1 MKKHV
6 LKRLLAIILVFAMT
20 APIMGY
26 LGTNVG
32 EVQAVEEEKAVGYVI
47 VPSTAVDI
55 TEPTDKT
62 QPKVMSVKADDA
74 TYGQYADYIF
84 AGWYTDEAATV
95 AAASGTTGA
104 YARFVPNDVLSTKVQ
119 VTNGIVTNTTNS
131 AYKDKYVM
139 RFVSSVDSTD
149 YQYAG
154 FELSYGDQ
162 TLESKTYKAFKRIDS
177 TTGATDTSVDTYEFS
192 PKVVDTKS
200 EYFITGKYPIAE
212 ADKAVNYTVRAYW
225 MTKDGTKVYGR
236 ERCVSVEDGIDNTRL
251 NLTVDGEL
259 TIGGQYSASYKNKNE
274 KDVAIASSNVEVLTS
289 GNGYSNIRL
298 KGASRDTKSATTITI
313 KNGDNK
319 IAEGLYRNL
328 YTKYIGTADTTWY
341 DMYSATDDEFIIASS
356 ADLYGLAAITKKTDY
371 DFDGDKIY
379 VVSDID
385 ANPEEL
391 ELLENEN
398 YLKWYTYDTDN
409 QKVYQAAPSYS
420 WTPIGLSSAGEHM
433 PFKGTFDGQG
443 HSIQGIY
450 INGGSY
456 VGLFRCVDTQGTVK
470 NVKLKNSY
478 IKTNNSDVGSIVA
491 SMKGTLDSVYS
502 DAIIDCGKLRS
513 GGLIGASRG
522 THSMRNCWYAGKI
535 TNTSSTETQ
544 TGGLVGTVMQ
554 GVTLTMTSCLNTGT
568 VDVSAVASGQPYA
581 GGLVG
586 KISASS
592 KTSATLVIRDSL
604 NAGEIIENVSNGYAS
619 IACVSTTGILDLGET
634 TYAWGK
640 SSNKHL
646 YQASGGTHTGSIGY
660 PSDIFG
666 SDAQDNMSGLG
677 WGDTWTTVA
686 HGIPVLSAFEKEVFD
701 TSWYDED
708 KSVYVLKD
716 KGDLY
721 GMAKL
726 SENTNFEGKTIKLAN
741 DIIVNT
747 GNAEDWEQET
757 KVPFYTWTP
766 IGSSK
771 SFNGVFDGDMHTIS
785 GIYLDTTA
793 AQSGLFSKSDAKADI
808 HELKLCNSYFKTS
821 ANNIGSIVGQAK
833 GTFSKIYSD
842 AIVKS
847 SAVNVG
853 GLIGRV
859 ASNSFVDMDECWY
872 AGKVSVTDSKPDT
885 RQIGGLIGYIL
896 SSTSVTPTSITNC
909 LNSGTIDATCETN
922 NNVCAGGLVG
932 RDGSKKV
939 AISNSLNVG
948 LVRQSGNTT
957 NYYGP
962 IIGQSQGTSLE
973 MSNTY
978 ATTDSSRS
986 TAYSGFTSV
995 PFETVSESAVIAW
1008 EAATIS
1014 SNLGDAWTKV
1024 DYRTPVLKVF
1034 KNESD
1039 GRIDVS
1045 WFDEA
1050 SYDSTSEYTLYDEE
1064 DLYGFTWIC
1073 KDYNFSGKTVKLGAD
1088 IVVNEGTASA
1098 NWASKSN
1105 YRQWWPIGLN
1115 KANSL
1120 NSFQGTFNGQ
1130 GHTISGLYLD
1140 FVKSGQFD
1148 GRYAGLFAGV
1158 GESGT
1163 VENLRLTESYF
1174 QSNARDFGGVAGVG
1188 KGKFYNIYNSAIIN
1202 ACAYVVQNT
1211 DDTISEILNTATCGG
1226 FIGMTSSAVVLDK
1239 CWFAGEVTNNYNN
1252 TSHQG
1257 TGGLIGYASS
1267 GTVTITNCMNSGTL
1281 KMDAQ
1286 TANATARLG
1295 GFIGYMN
1302 KEIPITMNAC
1312 LNTGTVTASTTATK
1326 GYGPLVGYCYSRD
1339 LVSVSATYVLDSTD
1353 IPKDDPTVEY
1363 PQNTVNNLAPTTTYG
1378 VVTGSDMKTNAA
1390 TIMPLLDWSDEWKAV
1405 SDAMPEL
1412 NFDYT
1417 TSVNGQKFVATSEEQ
1432 ETLANLY
1439 AGRTLMQGDMHAHA
1453 QTYGRGAGAA
1463 FGDDGTVP
1471 LATWKEQ
1478 LEALDLDFAASL
1490 DHDQNDHINHD
1501 DWDTSMFVYGTE
1513 LRAVITDLKDQT
1525 LDGKLHFDMIFKT
1538 REQFLAIMK
1547 KHPEKFGIDGTF
1559 TQEPKEFNTNMY
1571 FTKAE
1576 FATFIRDV
1584 YEVGGVVNLP
1594 HPRKDSNDYYSNELE
1609 DFIFEVQDA
1618 AGKQIIYG
1626 FHVITSSLG
1635 SLTTGG
1641 SRNNY
1646 PAWESLLNQGYRI
1659 YASAGSDTHND
1670 LDAKAI
1676 TSIYA
1681 TTCKEGCDGSCKN
1694 DNCAAYDKGNM
1705 ISQLSCGDYVAGSVG
1720 IKMCIGDT
1728 AMGGSRT
1735 FIEGDRL
1742 VISIGDVHTG
1752 YRDDA
1757 TSSEH
1762 LRVDVIN
1769 EDGIIYSQKVV
1780 TNDIIAFNV
1789 DPDSDYYR
1797 VVIYNVN
1804 RSFLIAIGNPIWNDA
1819 DLN

>member
-1 MKKHV
+1 MKKNV
-6 LKRLLAIILVFAMT
+6 LKKLLAMLLVFAMS
-20 APIMGY
+20 APVIGY
-26 LGTNVG
+26 LGTNAG
-32 EVQAVEEEKAVGYVI
+32 EVQAAEEEKTVGYVI

-55 TEPTDKT
+55 TEPTDET
-62 QPKVMSVKADDA
+62 QPKLMSVKIDDA

-95 AAASGTTGA
+95 AAATGTTGA
-104 YARFVPNDVLSTKVQ
+104 YARFVPSDVLSTKVQ

-149 YQYAG
+149 YKYAG
-154 FELSYGDQ
+154 FELSYGNNI
-162 TLESKTYKAFKRIDS
+162 LESKTYKVFKRIDS
-177 TTGATDTSVDTYEFS
+177 TTGVANDSVDTYDFS
-192 PKVVDTKS
+192 PKVVNTKS
-200 EYFITGKYPIAE
+200 EYFITGKYPVAE
-212 ADKAVNYTVRAYW
+212 ADKAVNYTIRAYW
-225 MTKDGTKVYGR
+225 VTKDGTKVYGR
-236 ERCVSVEDGIDNTRL
+236 ERCVSVEDGIDNNRL

-259 TIGGQYSASYKNKNE
+259 NIGGQYSAAYTDKNGKS
-274 KDVAIASSNVEVLTS
+274 VTIANSNVEVLTS

-298 KGASRDTKSATTITI
+298 KSASKDTKSVTAITI
-313 KNGDNK
+313 KNGNNT

-328 YTKYIGTADTTWY
+328 YTKYTGTADTTWY
-341 DMYSATDDEFIIASS
+341 DMYSATDYEFIIASS

-371 DFDGDKIY
+371 DFEGDKIY

-385 ANPEEL
+385 ANPEKL

-409 QKVYQAAPSYS
+409 QKVYQAKPSYS
-420 WTPIGLSSAGEHM
+420 WTPIGTSSNKFNGV
-433 PFKGTFDGQG
+433 FDGQMHIISG
-443 HSIQGIY
+443 VYLNTSSQYG
-450 INGGSY
+450 
-456 VGLFRCVDTQGTVK
+456 GLFAVTGADANIC
-470 NVKLKNSY
+470 NLKLKNSY
-478 IKTNNSDVGSIVA
+478 FKTSANNIGSIVGQA
-491 SMKGTLDSVYS
+491 QGTFSKVYS
-502 DAIIDCGKLRS
+502 DAIVKSSKLNM
-513 GGLIGASRG
+513 GGLIGSVATNSFVD
-522 THSMRNCWYAGKI
+522 MDECWYAGNVSVTNSIGDERQIGGLIGFILASNSSVPTSI
-535 TNTSSTETQ
+535 TN
-544 TGGLVGTVMQ
+544 
-554 GVTLTMTSCLNTGT
+554 CLNSGT
-568 VDVSAVASGQPYA
+568 IDATSEKNNSVAA

-586 KISASS
+586 RDYSQKVAISN
-592 KTSATLVIRDSL
+592 SL
-604 NAGEIIENVSNGYAS
+604 NVGLVTQSD
-619 IACVSTTGILDLGET
+619 STTKYYGPIIGESKGKSLSMPR
-634 TYAWGK
+634 TYATTEC
-640 SSNKHL
+640 SS
-646 YQASGGTHTGSIGY
+646 SVEV
-660 PSDIFG
+660 
-666 SDAQDNMSGLG
+666 SGLDPVSFTTVDQAIIVD
-677 WGDTWTTVA
+677 WDADTLLTNLEKEWTTVA
-686 HGIPVLSAFEKEVFD
+686 HGIPVLTAFEKEVFD

-726 SENTNFEGKTIKLAN
+726 SENTSFEGKTIKLAN

-757 KVPFYTWTP
+757 KMPFYTWTP

-793 AQSGLFSKSDAKADI
+793 AQSGLFSQSNAKADI

-842 AIVKS
+842 AIVQS
-847 SAVNVG
+847 SALNVG

-885 RQIGGLIGYIL
+885 RQIGGLIGFIL
-896 SSTSVTPTSITNC
+896 ASNSTTPTSITNC
-909 LNSGTIDATCETN
+909 LNTGTIDATSEKN
-922 NNVCAGGLVG
+922 NSVAAGGLVG
-932 RDGSKKV
+932 RDYSQKV
-939 AISNSLNVG
+939 EISNSLNAG
-948 LVRQSGNTT
+948 LVAQSSSTT
-957 NYYGP
+957 KYYGP
-962 IIGQSQGTSLE
+962 IIGESKVASLT

-995 PFETVSESAVIAW
+995 PFESVDESTVIGW
-1008 EAATIS
+1008 DAATIS
-1014 SNLGDAWTKV
+1014 SNLGDAWIKA
-1024 DYRTPVLKVF
+1024 DYRTPVLKAF

-1050 SYDSTSEYTLYDEE
+1050 SYDNTSEYTLYDEE

-1105 YRQWWPIGLN
+1105 YRQWWPIGL
-1115 KANSL
+1115 KKSNSL
-1120 NSFQGTFNGQ
+1120 NIFQGTFNGK

-1188 KGKFYNIYNSAIIN
+1188 KGKFYNIYNSVIMN
-1202 ACAYVVQNT
+1202 AYAYVVQNT
-1211 DDTISEILNTATCGG
+1211 DDTITEILNTATCGG

-1239 CWFAGEVTNNYNN
+1239 CWFAGEVTNNYNS

-1257 TGGLIGYASS
+1257 TGGLIGYASA
-1267 GTVTITNCMNSGTL
+1267 GTVTMTNCMNSGTV
-1281 KMDAQ
+1281 KMDTQ

-1312 LNTGTVTASTTATK
+1312 LNTGSVTASTTATN

-1363 PQNTVNNLAPTTTYG
+1363 PQYTVNKLAPTTTYG
-1378 VVTGSDMKTNAA
+1378 VVTESDMKTNAA
-1390 TIMPLLDWSDEWKAV
+1390 TIMPLLDWNDEWKAV

-1417 TSVNGQKFVATSEEQ
+1417 TSVNGQKFVATSEDQ

-1439 AGRTLMQGDMHAHA
+1439 AGRTLLQGDMHAHA

-1463 FGDDGTVP
+1463 LGDDGTVP

-1501 DWDTSMFVYGTE
+1501 DWDTGMFVYGTE

-1547 KHPEKFGIDGTF
+1547 KHPEKFGIDGSF

-1576 FATFIRDV
+1576 FATFIKDV

-1635 SLTTGG
+1635 SLKSGG

-1757 TSSEH
+1757 TLSEN
-1762 LRVDVIN
+1762 LRIDVIN
-1769 EDGIIYSQKVV
+1769 ENGIVYSQKVV
-1780 TNDIIAFNV
+1780 TNDTIALNV
-1789 DPDSDYYR
+1789 DSDSDYYR
-1797 VVIYNVN
+1797 VVIYNVD

>member
-420 WTPIGLSSAGEHM
+420 WTPIGSTDI
-433 PFKGTFDGQG
+433 PFEGTFNGQMHTISG
-443 HSIQGIY
+443 VYLNTSSQY
-450 INGGSY
+450 GGLLAAT
-456 VGLFRCVDTQGTVK
+456 GADANICNL
-470 NVKLKNSY
+470 KLKNSY
-478 IKTNNSDVGSIVA
+478 FETSANNIGSIA
-491 SMKGTLDSVYS
+491 GHAKGTFSNIYS
-502 DAIIDCGKLRS
+502 DAIVKS
-513 GGLIGASRG
+513 SAVNVGGLIGRVATS
-522 THSMRNCWYAGKI
+522 SFVDMDECWYAGNVSVTNSKNAERQIGGLIGYVLASTSATSI
-535 TNTSSTETQ
+535 TNCLNSGTIDATSEKNSKVTA
-544 TGGLVGTVMQ
+544 GGLIGRDNAGNVAISNSLNVGKVKHSGDTTEYFGPIIGRSKTASLSMPN
-554 GVTLTMTSCLNTGT
+554 TYATTESCSS
-568 VDVSAVASGQPYA
+568 VDVSGLDPVPFTSVAQS
-581 GGLVG
+581 
-586 KISASS
+586 
-592 KTSATLVIRDSL
+592 TVIDWD
-604 NAGEIIENVSNGYAS
+604 ADM
-619 IACVSTTGILDLGET
+619 ILTNLEK
-634 TYAWGK
+634 A
-640 SSNKHL
+640 
-646 YQASGGTHTGSIGY
+646 
-660 PSDIFG
+660 
-666 SDAQDNMSGLG
+666 
-677 WGDTWTTVA
+677 WTTVE

-701 TSWYDED
+701 TSWYDTD

-721 GMAKL
+721 GLAKL
-726 SENTNFEGKTIKLAN
+726 SEDTNFEDKTIKLAN

-747 GNAEDWEQET
+747 GNAEDWAKEI
-757 KVPFYTWTP
+757 KVPLYTWTP
-766 IGSSK
+766 IGTSLSK
-771 SFNGVFDGDMHTIS
+771 FNGVFDGDMHTIS
-785 GIYLDTTA
+785 GIYLDTTV
-793 AQSGLFSKSDAKADI
+793 AQSGLFSQSDVKANI
-808 HELKLCNSYFKTS
+808 QELKLCNSYFKTS

-833 GTFSKIYSD
+833 GTFSKVYSE

-872 AGKVSVTDSKPDT
+872 AGNVSVADSKSNT

-909 LNSGTIDATCETN
+909 LNSGTIDATSETN
-922 NNVCAGGLVG
+922 SKVAAGGLVG

-962 IIGQSQGTSLE
+962 IIGQSQEASLE

-986 TAYSGFTSV
+986 TANSGFTSV
-995 PFETVSESAVIAW
+995 PFESVAESTVIDWDV
-1008 EAATIS
+1008 ATIS
-1014 SNLGDAWTKV
+1014 SNLGDGWTKV
-1024 DYRTPVLKVF
+1024 DYKTPVLKVF

-1039 GRIDVS
+1039 GRIDIS
-1045 WFDEA
+1045 WFNEA
-1050 SYDSTSEYTLYDEE
+1050 SYDNTSEYTLYDEE

-1073 KDYNFSGKTVKLGAD
+1073 KDYDFSGKTVKLGAD

-1098 NWASKSN
+1098 DWAIKSN
-1105 YRQWWPIGLN
+1105 YRQWWPIGLE
-1115 KANSL
+1115 KANTP
-1120 NSFQGTFNGQ
+1120 NSFQGTFDGQ

-1140 FVKSGQFD
+1140 FVKSGQLD

-1158 GESGT
+1158 EESGI

-1174 QSNARDFGGVAGVG
+1174 QSNAREFGGVAGLG
-1188 KGKFYNIYNSAIIN
+1188 KGKFYNIYNSVIMN

-1211 DDTISEILNTATCGG
+1211 DDTTTETLNSATCGG

-1239 CWFAGEVTNNYNN
+1239 CWFVGEVTNNYNN

-1257 TGGLIGYASS
+1257 TGGLIGYANT
-1267 GTVTITNCMNSGTL
+1267 GTVTMTNCMNSGTV
-1281 KMDAQ
+1281 KMDGQ
-1286 TANATARLG
+1286 TTNDTARLG
-1295 GFIGYMN
+1295 GLIGYV
-1302 KEIPITMNAC
+1302 KIPVTMNAC
-1312 LNTGTVTASTTATK
+1312 LNTKAVTASDMATK
-1326 GYGPLVGYCYSRD
+1326 GYGPLVGSCYSRD

-1353 IPKDDPTVEY
+1353 IPKDDPTDEY
-1363 PQNTVNNLAPTTTYG
+1363 PQNTTNNLAPTTTYG
-1378 VVTGSDMKTNAA
+1378 VVTESDMKTNAT
-1390 TIMPLLDWSDEWKAV
+1390 TIMPLLNWSDDWNAV

-1412 NFDYT
+1412 KFDYT
-1417 TSVNGQKFVATSEEQ
+1417 TSVNGQKFVATSDEQ
-1432 ETLANLY
+1432 TALNNLY
-1439 AGRTLMQGDMHAHA
+1439 DGRTLLQGEMHNHA
-1453 QTYGRGAGAA
+1453 QTYGRGLGSAR
-1463 FGDDGTVP
+1463 GDDGTVP

-1478 LEALDLDFAASL
+1478 LEALDMDFAASL
-1490 DHDQNDHINHD
+1490 DHDQTDHIYHD
-1501 DWDTSMFVYGTE
+1501 DWDTSKFVYGSE
-1513 LRAVITDLKDQT
+1513 ARAFITDLKDQT
-1525 LDGKLHFDMIFKT
+1525 LDGALHFDMIFKT
-1538 REQFLAIMK
+1538 QAQFVSIIK
-1547 KHPEKFGIDGTF
+1547 KYPTQFGLDSSFSTGTDQF
-1559 TQEPKEFNTNMY
+1559 ITDNMY
-1571 FTKAE
+1571 FTKTQ

-1584 YEVGGVVNLP
+1584 YDAGGVVNLP
-1594 HPRKDSNDYYSNELE
+1594 HPRNDAKNYYSNELE
-1609 DFIFEVQDA
+1609 DFIFEVQNA

-1646 PAWESLLNQGYRI
+1646 PAWETLLNKGYRI
-1659 YASAGSDTHND
+1659 YATSGSDNHAD
-1670 LDAKAI
+1670 LHARTL

-1681 TTCKEGCDGSCKN
+1681 TTCKMGCDGSCK
-1694 DNCAAYDKGNM
+1694 DEDCAAYDKGNI

-1720 IKMCIGDT
+1720 IKMCIDDT

-1735 FIEGDRL
+1735 FVKGDRL

-1752 YRDDA
+1752 YRDDVEL
-1757 TSSEH
+1757 SEP
-1762 LRVDVIN
+1762 LRVDVMN
-1769 EDGIIYSQKVV
+1769 EDGIVYSQKVV
-1780 TNDIIAFNV
+1780 TDDTIALNV

-1797 VVIYNVN
+1797 VVIYNVK
-1804 RSFLIAIGNPIWNDA
+1804 RSFLIAVGNPIWNDK
-1819 DLN
+1819 N